1 MLDGFVSDRVEKWK
15 NNALFERKSNT
26 LKELNKELEQEA
38 KELEL
43 LMKKKKVLYDAAGKD
58 EDQDDHDAEDFSLN
72 NTCDADE
79 TSEDI
84 EERTERLAV
93 RQRIREME
101 GSIDGITRDLDLLN
115 TDLENLAQHLD
126 SSQLN
131 STAPGGGAGGGGN
144 LKIKKTSPGTGI
156 SDSDT
161 DSWEDMGREI
171 IMSFSLPQCQSL
183 LWDQISEKATLLEQ
197 IRVGQFQQQEAADE
211 AKNATSQVDSIS
223 RQLTYAKADMQNRL
237 HRAEKQRVQDVWAL
251 LKVRSKDGE
260 GQGGVGGGDEVEGGG
275 SVPLSDSEAM
285 SATRVAIQRAQDLEA
300 ELDGYAV
307 SDEKHIKE
315 NTTNTERITSLE
327 AALLKVQLRSQMSR
341 FGSDNGTN
349 RRESGGGGS
358 SGSAGDC
365 FEALSSIW
373 DSLGVKPEDRAIVV
387 DDIQKVNVKAR
398 ENALSKAQK
407 TLLNSQQK
415 ADNLYR
421 DLTIIAQSLGQDIES
436 YFNDGMMPSGLSG
449 SILERLSTLPT
460 LPRLHALRKAIDS
473 ATAVLTVRSSSL
485 EKLRER
491 LIDTM
496 AEMWLDNK
504 DLPECLRRVL
514 GIDFL
519 AASTAA
525 NRSIE
530 DFDENDSSDGDDVED
545 DTDGIASFMVTSA
558 LCVANQLEKNKVL
571 LTESNI
577 NNCETEIRMLNVTRA
592 KLTTQMV
599 AARSETATLYTS
611 LNLSVNALQAI
622 VSEGSVLTEAQEAA
636 VELVTSPAV
645 SNPPGSEKL
654 LSAVSFVKKS
664 LENVK
669 SDRHLA
675 AVIASKFSSSL
686 NVLLIGDD
694 ESKNSP
700 RKEENLEKVL
710 STINDVTRLAPTIKE
725 QLTIQL
731 KELLKPSNHSPTSTS
746 TSSSIVDNNNNIDSK
761 DQLINNLLA
770 MRLMLPTPLGVVS
783 LERDLSDLETLAC
796 NSRDSIMKNAI
807 SCYLSSWGKFNDR
820 GVDGCG
826 TRVIVMQVCMC
837 VCVVIELFLFVENMY
852 RYCQCVFLYMYI
864 MFF

>member
-43 LMKKKKVLYDAAGKD
+43 LMKKKKVLYDASGKE

-126 SSQLN
+126 GP
-131 STAPGGGAGGGGN
+131 TAPGGGGN
-144 LKIKKTSPGTGI
+144 QKNKKTSPGTGT

-183 LWDQISEKATLLEQ
+183 LWDQINEKATLLEQ
-197 IRVGQFQQQEAADE
+197 IRAGQFQQQEAADE
-211 AKNATSQVDSIS
+211 AKTATSQIDSIS
-223 RQLTYAKADMQNRL
+223 RQLTNVKADMQNRL

-251 LKVRSKDGE
+251 LKVRSKEGEGE
-260 GQGGVGGGDEVEGGG
+260 GQNGGGVGDNVEGGG

-285 SATRVAIQRAQDLEA
+285 SATRVAIQRAQDLEV
-300 ELDGYAV
+300 ELDGYVV

-315 NTTNTERITSLE
+315 STMNTERINTLE

-349 RRESGGGGS
+349 RRESGGGGAS

-373 DSLGVKPEDRAIVV
+373 DSLGVKPEERALVV
-387 DDIQKVNVKAR
+387 DDIQQVNVKAR
-398 ENALSKAQK
+398 ENALNKAQE
-407 TLLNSQQK
+407 TLFNSQQK
-415 ADNLYR
+415 AENLYR
-421 DLTIIAQSLGQDIES
+421 DLTVIAQSLGQDIES
-436 YFNDGMMPSGLSG
+436 YFYDSMMPAGLSG
-449 SILERLSTLPT
+449 SILEKLSILPT

-504 DLPECLRRVL
+504 DLPECLRGVL

-525 NRSIE
+525 NQSIE
-530 DFDENDSSDGDDVED
+530 DFDENDSSDGDDVEND
-545 DTDGIASFMVTSA
+545 VEDGIASFMVTSA

-571 LTESNI
+571 LTENYI
-577 NNCETEIRMLNVTRA
+577 NNCETEMRMLNVMRA

-611 LNLSVNALQAI
+611 LNLSANTLQAI

-636 VELVTSPAV
+636 VELITSPAV

-654 LSAVSFVKKS
+654 LAAVSFVKKS

-686 NVLLIGDD
+686 SVLLIGDD
-694 ESKNSP
+694 EIKNSP

-731 KELLKPSNHSPTSTS
+731 KELLKPSNHSPNSTS
-746 TSSSIVDNNNNIDSK
+746 TSSSIIDNNNNNNNNDDSK

-770 MRLMLPTPLGVVS
+770 MRLMLPTPSGVVS

-796 NSRDSIMKNAI
+796 NSRDGIMKNAI
-807 SCYLSSWGKFNDR
+807 SCYLNSWGKFNDR

-826 TRVIVMQVCMC
+826 TRVIVMQVCVF
-837 VCVVIELFLFVENMY
+837 VCVVIEFFLCVE
-852 RYCQCVFLYMYI
+852 YMYSVSSCTCI
-864 MFF
+864 MFY

>member
-43 LMKKKKVLYDAAGKD
+43 LMKKKKVLYDAAGKE

-79 TSEDI
+79 TPEDI

-126 SSQLN
+126 NSQLN
-131 STAPGGGAGGGGN
+131 STAPRGGGN
-144 LKIKKTSPGTGI
+144 LNSKKTSPGAGT

-197 IRVGQFQQQEAADE
+197 IRAGQFQQQEAADE

-251 LKVRSKDGE
+251 LRVRSKDGE
-260 GQGGVGGGDEVEGGG
+260 GQGGVGGGGDVEGGG

-300 ELDGYAV
+300 ELDGYVV

-315 NTTNTERITSLE
+315 KTTNTERITTLE
-327 AALLKVQLRSQMSR
+327 AALLKIQLRSQMSR

-349 RRESGGGGS
+349 RRESGGGGAS

-398 ENALSKAQK
+398 ENALSKAQE

-436 YFNDGMMPSGLSG
+436 YFNDGMMPAGLSG
-449 SILERLSTLPT
+449 SIVEKLSTLPT

-514 GIDFL
+514 GVDFL

-525 NRSIE
+525 NQSIE

-577 NNCETEIRMLNVTRA
+577 NNCETEMRMLNVTRA

-599 AARSETATLYTS
+599 AARSETATLFTS
-611 LNLSVNALQAI
+611 LNLNVNALQAI
-622 VSEGSVLTEAQEAA
+622 VSEGSVLTDAQEAA
-636 VELVTSPAV
+636 VELITSQAV

-686 NVLLIGDD
+686 SVLLIGDD

-746 TSSSIVDNNNNIDSK
+746 SSIVDTNNNDNSK
-761 DQLINNLLA
+761 DQLIHSLLS

-796 NSRDSIMKNAI
+796 NSRDSIMRNAI
-807 SCYLSSWGKFNDR
+807 SCYLNSWGKFNDR

-826 TRVIVMQVCMC
+826 TRVIVMQVCVC
-837 VCVVIELFLFVENMY
+837 VCGY
-852 RYCQCVFLYMYI
+852 
-864 MFF
+864 